1 MTTSND
7 HELQP
12 LQHEAQRL
20 LGRNLLMLQQYE
32 RQIKAIVA
40 HQRLSGPSDALGEV
54 RAAQIDGTA
63 RKTLGTLVGD
73 LLGSYVVAGDVEALE
88 DEGAGSSDSV
98 NWIDMQMKP
107 SLPDADFAQ
116 AAADLKE
123 LVHLR
128 NNLVHHF
135 IDQHDLWSSEG
146 CRSAQS
152 ALIADYNRIRQ
163 NYERLREWAGDMDR
177 MRQAMSEALQS
188 KEVHDLIVNGVA
200 PVDSAN
206 WHFAGV
212 LGPLREALGAIAV
225 DGWASVE
232 EAGTWIEERYP
243 EQLPAK
249 YGCRR
254 WRQVVHEAPKFE
266 LRYLNIDG
274 KRSAC
279 YRDRESY
286 AKTR

>member
-1 MTTSND
+1 MTTSNN
-7 HELQP
+7 HELQT

-20 LGRNLLMLQQYE
+20 LGRNLLLLQQYE

-40 HQRLSGPSDALGEV
+40 HQRLSGPSDALGAV

-63 RKTLGTLVGD
+63 RKTLGALVGD
-73 LLGSYVVAGDVEALE
+73 LLGSYVVAGEVEGLE
-88 DEGAGSSDSV
+88 DERAGSSDSV
-98 NWIDMQMKP
+98 NWIDMQMKL

-116 AAADLKE
+116 AETDLKE

-135 IDQHDLWSSEG
+135 IDQHDLWSLEG
-146 CRSAQS
+146 CRSAQT
-152 ALIADYNRIRQ
+152 ALIVAYNRI
-163 NYERLREWAGDMDR
+163 NKNLERLREWAGDMDR
-177 MRQAMSEALQS
+177 MRQAMSEVFKS
-188 KEVHDLIVNGVA
+188 KEFHDIFVNGVA
-200 PVDSAN
+200 PDGSVN

-225 DGWASVE
+225 DGWASIE
-232 EAGTWIEERYP
+232 EAGNWIEERYP

-249 YGCRR
+249 YGCRS

-266 LRYLNIDG
+266 LRYFEVG
-274 KRSAC
+274 GRRSAC
-279 YRDRESY
+279 YRENESP
-286 AKTR
+286 AKT

>member
-1 MTTSND
+1 M
-7 HELQP
+7 
-12 LQHEAQRL
+12 
-20 LGRNLLMLQQYE
+20 
-32 RQIKAIVA
+32 KAIVA
-40 HQRLSGPSDALGEV
+40 HQRLSGPPDALEEV
-54 RAAQIDGTA
+54 RAAHIDGTA

-88 DEGAGSSDSV
+88 GEAATSSDSLTWV
-98 NWIDMQMKP
+98 DMQMKV

-116 AAADLKE
+116 AEADLKE

-146 CRSAQS
+146 CRSAQT
-152 ALIADYNRIRQ
+152 ALIADYSRIRQ
-163 NYERLREWAGDMDR
+163 NYERLREWTGDMNR

-188 KEVHDLIVNGVA
+188 KEVHDFIVNGVA
-200 PVDSAN
+200 PVDSVN
-206 WHFAGV
+206 WHFAGA

-225 DGWASVE
+225 DGWASIE

-249 YGCRR
+249 YGCRS

-266 LRYLNIDG
+266 LRYFEVGG
-274 KRSAC
+274 KRSAF
-279 YRDRESY
+279 YQETKNPT
-286 AKTR
+286 KTRYGERA

>member
-1 MTTSND
+1 L
-7 HELQP
+7 E
-12 LQHEAQRL
+12 
-20 LGRNLLMLQQYE
+20 
-32 RQIKAIVA
+32 
-40 HQRLSGPSDALGEV
+40 EV
-54 RAAQIDGTA
+54 RAAHIDGTA

-88 DEGAGSSDSV
+88 DEAGPSSDRG
-98 NWIDMQMKP
+98 NWVDMQMKH

-116 AAADLKE
+116 AEADLKE

-177 MRQAMSEALQS
+177 MRQAMSEVFKS
-188 KEVHDLIVNGVA
+188 KEFHDIFVNGVA
-200 PVDSAN
+200 PVDSVN

-212 LGPLREALGAIAV
+212 LGPLREAFGAVAV
-225 DGWASVE
+225 EGWASIA
-232 EAGTWIEERYP
+232 EAGAWIEERYP

-249 YGCRR
+249 YGCRS
-254 WRQVVHEAPKFE
+254 WRQVVHEAPIFE
-266 LRYLNIDG
+266 LHYLNMDG

-279 YRDRESY
+279 YREKESCT
-286 AKTR
+286 KTR